1 MLQQVI
7 VAVIG
12 VAVAIYV
19 VYRIMRII
27 RGKSSA
33 CHCGCGGCK
42 SSSCCCDEKSFR
54 EKIQRKKHKVLA
66 ESEFLPI
73 FASQKDKVP
82 WPSG

>member
-7 VAVIG
+7 VAAIG

-42 SSSCCCDEKSFR
+42 SSSCCCDEQSISG
-54 EKIQRKKHKVLA
+54 ENSKKKA
-66 ESEFLPI
+66 
-73 FASQKDKVP
+73 
-82 WPSG
+82 

>member
-33 CHCGCGGCK
+33 CHCGC
-42 SSSCCCDEKSFR
+42 DEKIISG
-54 EKIQRKKHKVLA
+54 ENSKKKA
-66 ESEFLPI
+66 
-73 FASQKDKVP
+73 
-82 WPSG
+82 

>member
-7 VAVIG
+7 VAAIG

-42 SSSCCCDEKSFR
+42 SSSCCCDEKSISG
-54 EKIQRKKHKVLA
+54 ENSKKKA
-66 ESEFLPI
+66 SGACGIGI
-73 FASQKDKVP
+73 FTYLCIAKR
-82 WPSG
+82 

>member
-42 SSSCCCDEKSFR
+42 SSSCCCDEKSISG
-54 EKIQRKKHKVLA
+54 EN
-66 ESEFLPI
+66 SPI

>member
-7 VAVIG
+7 VAAIG

-42 SSSCCCDEKSFR
+42 SSSCCCDEKSISG
-54 EKIQRKKHKVLA
+54 ENSKKKALGA
-66 ESEFLPI
+66 CGIGI
-73 FASQKDKVP
+73 FTYLCIAKR
-82 WPSG
+82 

>member
-42 SSSCCCDEKSFR
+42 SSSCCCDEKIISG
-54 EKIQRKKHKVLA
+54 ENSKKKA
-66 ESEFLPI
+66 
-73 FASQKDKVP
+73 
-82 WPSG
+82 

>member
-27 RGKSSA
+27 RGKSS
-33 CHCGCGGCK
+33 
-42 SSSCCCDEKSFR
+42 R
-54 EKIQRKKHKVLA
+54 VQVL
-66 ESEFLPI
+66 L
-73 FASQKDKVP
+73 VLLR
-82 WPSG
+82 